1 MVSFT
6 LWRFNALYSLSRRL
20 CETQNRSGRFREEK
34 IFLLLLVIEPHPI
47 LLILIIL
54 MILLTRVT
62 NLEDSHCAVFFR
74 TLYFS

>member
-6 LWRFNALYSLSRRL
+6 LWRFNALYSVSRRP

-34 IFLLLLVIEPHPI
+34 VSLPLRVIESYPM

-54 MILLTRVT
+54 IILLTRVT
-62 NLEDSHCAVFFR
+62 NLEASHCAVFFR
-74 TLYFS
+74 TLLFS